1 MGGASSASAVPAASA
16 AGGYSSPASM
26 ARATIGGTTGSNV
39 AGMGYVPRAQAA
51 GQGGVNYAKIAEAF
65 GGAVKDSFGKVGSS
79 IAGQQYGLG
88 GMAPSDAFTPMTSS
102 PFAGLAGA
110 MPQVRSAPFRM
121 ATSAAGPLRQTGM
134 GYTI

>member
-16 AGGYSSPASM
+16 AGGYASPASM

-39 AGMGYVPRAQAA
+39 AGMGYVPRAQT
-51 GQGGVNYAKIAEAF
+51 GQGGVNYAKMADVF
-65 GGAVKDSFGKVGSS
+65 GGALSDSFGKIGSS

-88 GMAPSDAFTPMTSS
+88 GTASSDAFTPMTSS

-121 ATSAAGPLRQTGM
+121 AASNAGPLRQTGM
-134 GYTI
+134 GYSI